1 MNFWGFT
8 TEVFDLTAKLFKE
21 FALANVENP
30 KAEFFIP
37 LVGESLIKNKQA
49 SFKVIPTQNQ
59 WFGVTYVEDK
69 PIVQNCIDKL
79 VASGEYPAKLW

>member
-1 MNFWGFT
+1 VAK
-8 TEVFDLTAKLFKE
+8 VFDLTAKLFRE
-21 FALANVENP
+21 FALANIENP

-37 LVGESLIKNKQA
+37 LVAESLIKNKQA

-69 PIVQNCIDKL
+69 PIVQESIDKL